1 MRLNNIFHFF
11 HRFGLRKELFRRT
24 ILNRGAF
31 FISYI
36 RLRSVLKGLSDNS
49 VVIDCGANVGDI
61 SLLFAKTKAKVFAFE
76 PDPLAFQVL
85 KQRINGFSN
94 ITCFQKAVGTA
105 NGTTR
110 MFLHKERAQVNHKAY
125 SVSSSIIGEKENIDT
140 SNYIQIEI
148 IDLTEF
154 IDSLGTRVALIKMDV
169 EGAEIEI
176 LEQIIEQETYE
187 KVDLLLVET
196 HETKI
201 PGHDKKVA
209 RLKHLLKTKNIKN
222 IKLNWI

>member
-1 MRLNNIFHFF
+1 M
-11 HRFGLRKELFRRT
+11 
-24 ILNRGAF
+24 NRGVF

-36 RLRSVLKGLSDNS
+36 RLKSVLKGLSENS

-85 KQRINGFSN
+85 KQRTKGFSN

-105 NGTTR
+105 NGTTK
-110 MFLHKERAQVNHKAY
+110 MFFHKERAQNDHKTY
-125 SVSSSIIGEKENIDT
+125 SVSSSIIGEKANIDT
-140 SNYIQIEI
+140 GNYIKIEI

-154 IDSLGTRVALIKMDV
+154 IDSLDTRVALIKMDV
-169 EGAEIEI
+169 EGAETEI
-176 LEQIIEQETYE
+176 LEKIIEQETYK

-201 PGHDKKVA
+201 PRHDEKVA
-209 RLKHLLKTKNIKN
+209 RLKDLLKTKNIQN